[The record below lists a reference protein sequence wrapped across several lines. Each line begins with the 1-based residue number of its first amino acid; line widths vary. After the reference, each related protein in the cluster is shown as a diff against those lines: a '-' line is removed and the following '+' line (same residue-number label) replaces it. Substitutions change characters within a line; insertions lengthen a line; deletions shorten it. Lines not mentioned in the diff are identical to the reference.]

1 MLQWPK
7 GQVQNTRPPG
17 RCLLLLLLLAAVGVA
32 AQSERSLKTSLA
44 LAGANAQELKTT
56 LAQLPVQQRPA
67 AEFLIRNMP
76 EVDLAQ
82 ITGAQL
88 RDNVELAYRTRDLFP
103 WNRQIP
109 DDVFLH
115 YVLPYRVTQ
124 EPVSDWRAM
133 FFDSLY
139 PRVKSCTSMT
149 HLALEVNK
157 WCGERVKYKPNAPRD
172 QGPLQTLKSGWGR
185 CEEMVIVH
193 ICACR
198 AMGLPAREAYTPY
211 WSTGESNHAWSEAW
225 IDGIWN
231 YMGAA
236 EPAPLLNNAWFDK
249 SVQRAALVMNVSFG
263 VPEEELNIY
272 RKGPGYAI
280 LNNTSGYTRTG
291 IVSVKVRKGARPQ
304 PGVSVCFSVFNSGA
318 LRQIARL
325 TTDKTGSVS
334 LPMGEGDYVVSAGT
348 PSAHSVRVVTC
359 TADAVTQVELDL
371 ASPDPTPAS
380 LWLWY
385 KPLE

>member
-1 MLQWPK
+1 
-7 GQVQNTRPPG
+7 VTR
-17 RCLLLLLLLAAVGVA
+17 RLLLVLALALVA
-32 AQSERSLKTSLA
+32 WASPVERTLKASLA
-44 LAGANAQELKTT
+44 LAGANARELKFA
-56 LAQLPVQQRPA
+56 LAGLSAEQRPA

-76 EVDLAQ
+76 EVDLARM
-82 ITGAQL
+82 TGALL
-88 RDNVELAYRTRDLFP
+88 RDNVELAYQTRDLFP

-109 DDVFLH
+109 DDIFLH

-124 EPVSDWRAM
+124 EPISDWRRM

-139 PRVKSCTSMT
+139 PRVKTCTSMT
-149 HLALEVNK
+149 QAALEINK

-225 IDGIWN
+225 IDGTWN

-263 VPEEELNIY
+263 VPEDEPNIY
-272 RKGPGYAI
+272 RKGPGYAVI
-280 LNNTSGYTRTG
+280 NNTSGYTRTG
-291 IVSVKVRKGARPQ
+291 VVSVEVKQGAKPQ
-304 PGVSVCFSVFNSGA
+304 PGAQVCFSVFNSGA

-325 TTDKTGSVS
+325 TTDRAGLVN
-334 LPMGEGDYVVSAGT
+334 LPMGEGDYFVSAGT
-348 PSAHSVRVVTC
+348 PTAHCQQVVTC
-359 TADAVTQVELDL
+359 TAGAIRHVEFDL
-371 ASPDPTPAS
+371 ARPDPTPERF
-380 LWLWY
+380 WLWY

>member
-1 MLQWPK
+1 
-7 GQVQNTRPPG
+7 VN
-17 RCLLLLLLLAAVGVA
+17 RCLLPVLALALAVRA
-32 AQSERSLKTSLA
+32 APVERTLKASLA
-44 LAGANAQELKTT
+44 LAGANAPELRTALAGLTT
-56 LAQLPVQQRPA
+56 EHRPA

-76 EVDLAQ
+76 EFDLAQ
-82 ITGAQL
+82 ISGAQL
-88 RDNVELAYRTRDLFP
+88 IENVELAYRTRDLFP

-124 EPVSDWRAM
+124 EPVSDWRRM

-263 VPEEELNIY
+263 VPAREPNVY
-272 RKGPGYAI
+272 RKGPGYAVI
-280 LNNTSGYTRTG
+280 NNTSGYTRTG
-291 IVSVKVRKGARPQ
+291 IVSVEVNNSGKPLS
-304 PGVSVCFSVFNSGA
+304 GVPVVFSVFNSGA

-325 TTDKTGSVS
+325 TTDKTGCVS

-348 PSAHSVRVVTC
+348 PSAHSERVVTC
-359 TADAVTQVELDL
+359 TADAVTRVQLDL
-371 ASPDPTPAS
+371 SRPDRIPS
-380 LWLWY
+380 NLWLWY

>member
-1 MLQWPK
+1 MLK
-7 GQVQNTRPPG
+7 ALRSEFGQTLTATTLTVLT
-17 RCLLLLLLLAAVGVA
+17 LASWCHGGTGNDLNRA
-32 AQSERSLKTSLA
+32 LK
-44 LAGANAQELKTT
+44 LAGANATELKR
-56 LAQLPVQQRPA
+56 AVAVLPAEHRPA

-76 EVDLAQ
+76 DVDLAQ
-82 ITGAQL
+82 MSAAL
-88 RDNVELAYRTRDLFP
+88 LKDNVEFAYRTRNLFP
-103 WNRQIP
+103 WNRTIP

-124 EPVSDWRAM
+124 EPISDWRAM
-133 FFDSLY
+133 FYDSLY
-139 PRVKSCTSMT
+139 PRVKSCTTMT
-149 HLALEVNK
+149 QLALEVNK

-211 WSTGESNHAWSEAW
+211 WSTGESNHAWSEVW
-225 IDGIWN
+225 IDGRWN

-263 VPEEELNIY
+263 VPDKEPNIY
-272 RKGPGYAI
+272 RKGQGYAVI
-280 LNNTSGYTRTG
+280 NNTSNYTRTG
-291 IVSVKVRKGARPQ
+291 IITVRVTKSGKPQ
-304 PGVSVCFSVFNSGA
+304 RDAQVCFSVFNFGA
-318 LRQIARL
+318 LRPIAKLL
-325 TTDKTGSVS
+325 TERNGCASI
-334 LPMGEGDYVVSAGT
+334 PMGEGDYFVSAGT
-348 PSAHSVRVVTC
+348 AQAHCIRTVTC
-359 TADAVTQVELDL
+359 TADAIQRVTVDL
-371 ASPDPTPAS
+371 SRPDSVPEH

-385 KPLE
+385 KPLP